1 MNKDSY
7 SVLICLN
14 QGVSCRDAQTVDDF
28 INLLE
33 KDGQVRSYFLV
44 IFSNKQGPNSANG
57 HYRGSVIFE
66 LVLQCLDAVGWA
78 AERASGL

>member
-44 IFSNKQGPNSANG
+44 IFSNKQGP
-57 HYRGSVIFE
+57 
-66 LVLQCLDAVGWA
+66 
-78 AERASGL
+78 

>member
-14 QGVSCRDAQTVDDF
+14 QEVSCRDAQTVDDF

-44 IFSNKQGPNSANG
+44 IFSNKQGP
-57 HYRGSVIFE
+57 
-66 LVLQCLDAVGWA
+66 
-78 AERASGL
+78 